1 MTDEHNMIDYKLEHL
16 FSYTG
21 TLANPPE
28 FIGPLPEGIR
38 VNFYSSGGEFKGAKI
53 RGRIRAVGGDWVTV
67 RKDGV
72 ALLNVRATFQTHDG
86 ALILVTYQGLIDF
99 GADGHDRF
107 LHRDLPARA
116 QIRTTP
122 CFLTSHPDYAWLNRL
137 HCLGIGE
144 YCGASNEAKY
154 DVYAVC

>member
-1 MTDEHNMIDYKLEHL
+1 MNDIIDYKLEHL
-16 FSYTG
+16 FSCTG

-38 VNFYSSGGEFKGAKI
+38 VNFYSSGGEFSGSRV

-72 ALLNVRATFQTHDG
+72 ALLNVRATFETHDG
-86 ALILVTYQGLIDF
+86 ALILVTYQGMIDF
-99 GADGHDRF
+99 GEDGHDKF
-107 LHRDLPARA
+107 LRRDLPPVAK
-116 QIRTTP
+116 IRTSP
-122 CFLTSHPDYAWLNRL
+122 RFLTSHPDYAWLNRL

-144 YCGASNEAKY
+144 YCTAHNETKY
-154 DVYAVC
+154 DVYAVR